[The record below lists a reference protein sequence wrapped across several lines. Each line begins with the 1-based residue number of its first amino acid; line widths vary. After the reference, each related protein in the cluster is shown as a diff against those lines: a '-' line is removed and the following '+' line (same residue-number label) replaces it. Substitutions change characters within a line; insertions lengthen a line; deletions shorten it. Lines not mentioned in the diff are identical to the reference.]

1 MTDETRETLG
11 LMLTNNIVVLDT
23 YPQGHPGRL
32 AYEAIVAAL
41 RDVLTPRTCGNCKHL
56 DPENRGTSW
65 GFCGAES
72 DDYGAYPF
80 QGRSMP
86 LDERCKGWAPRE
98 DAPEDAR

>member
-41 RDVLTPRTCGNCKHL
+41 RDVLTPPPPALDMNEAAEHFRKGWEAGNAAATSDQWRAGRGEIHTCPTCG
-56 DPENRGTSW
+56 PE
-65 GFCGAES
+65 CA
-72 DDYGAYPF
+72 
-80 QGRSMP
+80 
-86 LDERCKGWAPRE
+86 C
-98 DAPEDAR
+98 